1 MFNSQIKYIMKK
13 ISIFLIGSLL
23 CLTVPFIT
31 SCDEDYPGPDPVEV
45 TANYSNKFSNPNPN
59 LSLTYNG
66 MKMEGKAADFSTVK
80 GETANITLYDIIP
93 GEKALSL
100 NSIPLTGD
108 AEGYSFSGNGTGTTT
123 GSTFTY
129 EGRVTKGM
137 LTINLSDIKIG
148 NSELWSGHYLFANPV
163 SAGEYL
169 TAGAAYVDTEMA
181 PGTENGYN
189 TFLRGIL
196 CYFIPQLLHSVTL
209 QEDGNIIAEY
219 SQESIL
225 LMGKEPDVFMAEVSA
240 MSFEELFSN
249 PHLPF
254 LFNLISGNLSQ
265 QDINLVINDRA
276 YLSSPLNLAYWYKKD
291 DRMMVKLN
299 LAAVI
304 TQAMKS
310 SGKIVDEQL
319 LSTLSEALLK
329 IDAIQLKNVLIM
341 INKSLNNSIISYIT
355 QLDDRTFRT
364 IFSWLAEGIPMN
376 VKITEDG
383 HTYLYLDKDTLQP
396 ILDLLPQIMPMIS
409 ELLFS
414 NMPASLATI
423 LKDSIDTLLNNFATD
438 WPNSVRFNIGVDLTA
453 TNANNIN

>member
-1 MFNSQIKYIMKK
+1 MKK
-13 ISIFLIGSLL
+13 ISVFLFGSLL

-59 LSLTYNG
+59 LSLTYSDEI
-66 MKMEGKAADFSTVK
+66 MTGKSVDFSTVK
-80 GETANITLYDIIP
+80 GETANITLYDVIP

-108 AEGYSFSGNGTGTTT
+108 EEGYSFSGNGTGTIT

-129 EGRVTKGM
+129 EGSVTKGM
-137 LTINLSDIKIG
+137 LTINLSNIKMG

-163 SAGEYL
+163 NEDSKL
-169 TAGAAYVDTEMA
+169 TVGAAYVDTEMA
-181 PGTENGYN
+181 PEAQNGYN
-189 TFLRGIL
+189 PLLRGVL
-196 CYFIPQLLHSVTL
+196 SYFIPQLLHSVTL
-209 QEDGNIIAEY
+209 QEDGNILAEY

-225 LMGKEPDVFMAEVSA
+225 LMGKKPDVFMAELKALTGWEV
-240 MSFEELFSN
+240 MFSE
-249 PHLPF
+249 HITF
-254 LFNLISGNLSQ
+254 LLNVIAGNIVQ
-265 QDINLVINDRA
+265 KDIDLVIKDRT
-276 YLSSPLNLAYWYKKD
+276 YQSSPLNLAYWYKKD
-291 DRMMVKLN
+291 ERMMVKLN

-310 SGKIVDEQL
+310 SEKIVDEQL

-329 IDAIQLKNVLIM
+329 IDAIQLKNALIL
-341 INKSLNNSIISYIT
+341 INKSLNNDIISYIT
-355 QLDDRTFRT
+355 QLDDYTFRSV
-364 IFSWLAEGIPMN
+364 FSWLAEGIPMN

-383 HTYLYLDKDTLQP
+383 HTYLYLDKATLQP
-396 ILDLLPQIMPMIS
+396 LLNLLPQIMPVIS
-409 ELLFS
+409 ELIAN
-414 NMPASLATI
+414 NMTEDMANMLQETI
-423 LKDSIDTLLNNFATD
+423 DDLMNGIATD

>member
-1 MFNSQIKYIMKK
+1 MKK
-13 ISIFLIGSLL
+13 ISIFLFGSLL

-59 LSLTYNG
+59 LSLTYSDEI
-66 MKMEGKAADFSTVK
+66 MTGKSVDFSTVK
-80 GETANITLYDIIP
+80 GETANITLYDVIP

-108 AEGYSFSGNGTGTTT
+108 EEGYSFSGNGTGTIT

-137 LTINLSDIKIG
+137 LTINLSNIKMG

-163 SAGEYL
+163 NEDSKL
-169 TAGAAYVDTEMA
+169 TVGAAYVDTEMA
-181 PGTENGYN
+181 PEAQNGYN
-189 TFLRGIL
+189 PLLRGVL
-196 CYFIPQLLHSVTL
+196 SYFIPQLLHSVTL
-209 QEDGNIIAEY
+209 QEDGNILAEY

-225 LMGKEPDVFMAEVSA
+225 LMGKKPDVFMAELKALTGWEV
-240 MSFEELFSN
+240 MFSE
-249 PHLPF
+249 HITF
-254 LFNLISGNLSQ
+254 LLNVIAGNIVQ
-265 QDINLVINDRA
+265 KDIDLVIKDRT
-276 YLSSPLNLAYWYKKD
+276 YQSSPLNLAYWYKKD
-291 DRMMVKLN
+291 ERMMVKLN

-310 SGKIVDEQL
+310 SEKIVDEQL

-329 IDAIQLKNVLIM
+329 IDAIQLKNALIL
-341 INKSLNNSIISYIT
+341 INKSLNNDIISYIT
-355 QLDDRTFRT
+355 QLDDYTFRSV
-364 IFSWLAEGIPMN
+364 FSWLAEGIPMN

-383 HTYLYLDKDTLQP
+383 HTYLYLDKATLQP
-396 ILDLLPQIMPMIS
+396 LLNLLPQIMPVIS
-409 ELLFS
+409 ELIAN
-414 NMPASLATI
+414 NMTEDMANMLQETI
-423 LKDSIDTLLNNFATD
+423 DDLMNGIATD

>member
-1 MFNSQIKYIMKK
+1 MKK
-13 ISIFLIGSLL
+13 ISIFMFSSLL

-59 LSLTYNG
+59 LSLTYSDEI
-66 MKMEGKAADFSTVK
+66 MTGKSVDFSTVK
-80 GETANITLYDIIP
+80 GETANITLYDVIP

-108 AEGYSFSGNGTGTTT
+108 EEGYSFSGNGTGTIT

-137 LTINLSDIKIG
+137 LTINLSNIKMG

-163 SAGEYL
+163 NEDSKL
-169 TAGAAYVDTEMA
+169 TVGAAYVDTEMA
-181 PGTENGYN
+181 PEAQNGYN
-189 TFLRGIL
+189 PLLRGVL
-196 CYFIPQLLHSVTL
+196 SYFIPQLLHSVTL
-209 QEDGNIIAEY
+209 QEDGNVLAKY

-225 LMGKEPDVFMAEVSA
+225 LMGKEAGVFMAELQA
-240 MSFEELFSN
+240 MDMGDIFSN
-249 PHLPF
+249 GHLFF
-254 LFNLISGNLSQ
+254 LMNLIGGNITQ
-265 QDINLVINDRA
+265 KDIDLVIKDRT
-276 YLSSPLNLAYWYKKD
+276 YQSSSLNLAYWYKKD

-310 SGKIVDEQL
+310 SGKVVDEQL
-319 LSTLSEALLK
+319 LSTLTEALFK
-329 IDAIQLKNVLIM
+329 IDAIQLKNALIL
-341 INKSLNNSIISYIT
+341 INKSLNNNIINYIT
-355 QLDDRTFRT
+355 QLDDNTFRT
-364 IFSWLAEGIPMN
+364 IFSWLAEGVPLN

-383 HTYLYLDKDTLQP
+383 HTCLYLDKATLQP
-396 ILDLLPQIMPMIS
+396 LLDLLPQIMPVIS
-409 ELLFS
+409 ELISS
-414 NMPASLATI
+414 NMTDAMAYM
-423 LKDSIDTLLNNFATD
+423 LKDMIDGIVNNIATD

>member
-1 MFNSQIKYIMKK
+1 MKK
-13 ISIFLIGSLL
+13 ISIFLFGSLL

-59 LSLTYNG
+59 LSLTYSDEI
-66 MKMEGKAADFSTVK
+66 MTGKSVDFSTVK
-80 GETANITLYDIIP
+80 GETANITLYDVIP
-93 GEKALSL
+93 GEKALQLTSV
-100 NSIPLTGD
+100 PLSGD
-108 AEGYSFSGNGTGTTT
+108 AESYSFSGNGTGTIT

-137 LTINLSDIKIG
+137 LTINLSDIKMG
-148 NSELWSGHYLFANPV
+148 NSDLWSGHYLFANPV
-163 SAGEYL
+163 NENSKL
-169 TAGAAYVDTEMA
+169 TVGAAYVDTEMA
-181 PGTENGYN
+181 PEAQNGYN
-189 TFLRGIL
+189 PLLRGVL
-196 CYFIPQLLHSVTL
+196 SYFIPQLLHSVTL
-209 QEDGNIIAEY
+209 QEDGNILAEY

-225 LMGKEPDVFMAEVSA
+225 LMGKKPDVFMAELSA
-240 MSFEELFSN
+240 LTGWDLMLSE
-249 PHLPF
+249 HITF
-254 LFNLISGNLSQ
+254 LFNIIAGNIVQ
-265 QDINLVINDRA
+265 KDIDRVIKDRT
-276 YLSSPLNLAYWYKKD
+276 YQSSPLNLAYWYKKD

-329 IDAIQLKNVLIM
+329 IDAIQLKNALIL
-341 INKSLNNSIISYIT
+341 INKSLNNDIISYIT
-355 QLDDRTFRT
+355 QLDDYTFRSV
-364 IFSWLAEGIPMN
+364 FSWLAEGIPMN

-383 HTYLYLDKDTLQP
+383 HTCLYLDKATLQP
-396 ILDLLPQIMPMIS
+396 LLNLLPQIMPVIS
-409 ELLFS
+409 ELIAN
-414 NMPASLATI
+414 NMTEDMANMLQETI
-423 LKDSIDTLLNNFATD
+423 DDLMNGIATD

>member
-1 MFNSQIKYIMKK
+1 MKK
-13 ISIFLIGSLL
+13 ISIFMFSSLL

-59 LSLTYNG
+59 LSLTYSDEI
-66 MKMEGKAADFSTVK
+66 MTGKSVDFSTVK
-80 GETANITLYDIIP
+80 GETANITLYDVIP

-108 AEGYSFSGNGTGTTT
+108 EEGYLFSGNGTGTIT

-137 LTINLSDIKIG
+137 LTINLSNIKMG

-163 SAGEYL
+163 NEDSKL
-169 TAGAAYVDTEMA
+169 TVGAAYVDTEMA
-181 PGTENGYN
+181 PEAQNGYN
-189 TFLRGIL
+189 PLLRGVL
-196 CYFIPQLLHSVTL
+196 SYFIPQLLHSVTL
-209 QEDGNIIAEY
+209 QEDGNILAEY

-225 LMGKEPDVFMAEVSA
+225 LMGKKPDVFMAELKALTGWEV
-240 MSFEELFSN
+240 MFSE
-249 PHLPF
+249 HITF
-254 LFNLISGNLSQ
+254 LLNVIAGNIVQ
-265 QDINLVINDRA
+265 KDIDLVIKDRT
-276 YLSSPLNLAYWYKKD
+276 YQSSPLNLAYWYKKD
-291 DRMMVKLN
+291 ERMMVKLN

-310 SGKIVDEQL
+310 SEKIVDEQL

-329 IDAIQLKNVLIM
+329 IDAIQLKNALIL
-341 INKSLNNSIISYIT
+341 INKSLNNDIISYIT
-355 QLDDRTFRT
+355 QLDDYTFRSV
-364 IFSWLAEGIPMN
+364 FSWLAEGIPMN

-383 HTYLYLDKDTLQP
+383 HTYLYLDKATLQP
-396 ILDLLPQIMPMIS
+396 LLNLLPQIMPVIS
-409 ELLFS
+409 ELIAN
-414 NMPASLATI
+414 NMTEDMANMLQETI
-423 LKDSIDTLLNNFATD
+423 DDLMNGIATD
-438 WPNSVRFNIGVDLTA
+438 WPNSVRFNIGVDLTT

>member
-1 MFNSQIKYIMKK
+1 MKK
-13 ISIFLIGSLL
+13 ISIFMFSSLL

-59 LSLTYNG
+59 LSLTYSDEI
-66 MKMEGKAADFSTVK
+66 MTGKSVDFSTVK
-80 GETANITLYDIIP
+80 GETANITLYDVIP

-108 AEGYSFSGNGTGTTT
+108 EEGYSFSGNGTGTIT

-137 LTINLSDIKIG
+137 LTINLSNIKMG

-163 SAGEYL
+163 NEDSKL
-169 TAGAAYVDTEMA
+169 TVGAAYVDTEMA
-181 PGTENGYN
+181 PEAQNGYN
-189 TFLRGIL
+189 SLLRGVL
-196 CYFIPQLLHSVTL
+196 SYFIPQLLHSVTL
-209 QEDGNIIAEY
+209 QEDGNILAEY

-225 LMGKEPDVFMAEVSA
+225 LMGKKPDVFMAELKALTGWEV
-240 MSFEELFSN
+240 MFSE
-249 PHLPF
+249 HITF
-254 LFNLISGNLSQ
+254 LLNVIAGNIVQ
-265 QDINLVINDRA
+265 KDIDLVIKDRT
-276 YLSSPLNLAYWYKKD
+276 YQSSPLNLAYWYKKD
-291 DRMMVKLN
+291 ERMMVKLN

-310 SGKIVDEQL
+310 SEKIVDEQL

-329 IDAIQLKNVLIM
+329 IDAIQLKNALIL
-341 INKSLNNSIISYIT
+341 INKSLNNDIISYIT
-355 QLDDRTFRT
+355 QLDDYTFRSV
-364 IFSWLAEGIPMN
+364 FSWLAEGIPMN

-383 HTYLYLDKDTLQP
+383 HTYLYLDKATLQP
-396 ILDLLPQIMPMIS
+396 LLNLLPQIMPVIS
-409 ELLFS
+409 ELIAN
-414 NMPASLATI
+414 NMTEDMANMLQETI
-423 LKDSIDTLLNNFATD
+423 DDLMNGIATD

>member
-1 MFNSQIKYIMKK
+1 MKK
-13 ISIFLIGSLL
+13 ISIFMFSSLL

-59 LSLTYNG
+59 LSLTYSDEI
-66 MKMEGKAADFSTVK
+66 MTGKSVDFSTVK
-80 GETANITLYDIIP
+80 GETANITLYDVIP

-108 AEGYSFSGNGTGTTT
+108 EEGYSFSGNGTGTIT

-129 EGRVTKGM
+129 EGSVTKGM
-137 LTINLSDIKIG
+137 LTINLSNIKMG

-163 SAGEYL
+163 NEDSKL
-169 TAGAAYVDTEMA
+169 TVGAAYVDTEMA
-181 PGTENGYN
+181 PEAQNGYN
-189 TFLRGIL
+189 PLLRGVL
-196 CYFIPQLLHSVTL
+196 SYFIPQLLHSVTL
-209 QEDGNIIAEY
+209 QEDGNILAEY

-225 LMGKEPDVFMAEVSA
+225 LMGKKPDVFMAELKALTGWEV
-240 MSFEELFSN
+240 MFSE
-249 PHLPF
+249 HITF
-254 LFNLISGNLSQ
+254 LLNVIAGNIVQ
-265 QDINLVINDRA
+265 KDIDLVIKDRT
-276 YLSSPLNLAYWYKKD
+276 YQSSPLNLAYWYKKD
-291 DRMMVKLN
+291 ERMMVKLN

-310 SGKIVDEQL
+310 SEKIVDEQL

-329 IDAIQLKNVLIM
+329 IDAIQLKNALIL
-341 INKSLNNSIISYIT
+341 INKSLNNDIISYIT
-355 QLDDRTFRT
+355 QLDDYTFRSV
-364 IFSWLAEGIPMN
+364 FSWLAEGIPMN

-383 HTYLYLDKDTLQP
+383 HTYLYLDKATLQP
-396 ILDLLPQIMPMIS
+396 LLNLLPQIMPVIS
-409 ELLFS
+409 ELIAN
-414 NMPASLATI
+414 NMTEDMANMLQETI
-423 LKDSIDTLLNNFATD
+423 DDLMNGIATD